1 MGLQALPT
9 QTMLLPRSPGRDRWN
24 FEILSQETKET
35 KQCEILARAILVSL
49 FVLILAPFSVAPG
62 RWWLWTLLQRWV
74 RPPLSPP
81 QHLFVITI
89 ISSSAFFFVIRI
101 ISSSAP
107 FCHLQHFYNHDHHH
121 HHHILSTV
129 PPSRPSSRPPPRPP
143 GERIMISG
151 SRDTLEE
158 LFPEIASTLQDAR
171 QTLTWNSSSKYVIR
185 WEQSRQKVSMF
196 TKTEGGNT
204 CKLILLAMLSGF
216 NL

>member
-74 RPPLSPP
+74 RPPLSPL

-89 ISSSAFFFVIRI
+89 ISSSAY
-101 ISSSAP
+101 
-107 FCHLQHFYNHDHHH
+107 FCHHH
-121 HHHILSTV
+121 HLIFSTFLS
-129 PPSRPSSRPPPRPP
+129 PSTFLPSWSSPSPSHLKHRSTIKTIIKTTTSTTRGENHDLWIARHVGGVVSGDRLNLARRTPHSHVELLQQICHQVVKKVQCSPKPR
-143 GERIMISG
+143 GKY
-151 SRDTLEE
+151 
-158 LFPEIASTLQDAR
+158 LF
-171 QTLTWNSSSKYVIR
+171 
-185 WEQSRQKVSMF
+185 
-196 TKTEGGNT
+196 
-204 CKLILLAMLSGF
+204 LLAMLSGTWPMV
-216 NL
+216 